1 MVVSKTPPAD
11 VGSSWNTAD
20 VNHETPTRP
29 WDASADTLPSRAR
42 AELTGTNGQELP
54 HVCTGRHSVPDTSGV
69 LAAMLAADPVD
80 RVRAV
85 GNLYQLLL
93 HRGRMFPATSPA
105 ALIIATLL
113 DDPRTL
119 AVARWKRRA
128 GERPLRAELL
138 NWVAAFADIAR
149 LDAAEQLGAPQDL
162 AAARAARPA
171 LHSQIAP
178 FCEDDDPQVRE
189 AAVAATALLLADPL
203 LASSIPRHTPLVR
216 DVLATSAD
224 SYYRWIARERLAAWG
239 EDVEGLIAAEDERR
253 AALAKAGRVAEDPWD
268 EGNEAAFRWLAEQPV
283 DTAAQELP
291 GRWHPDWT
299 ATEHAAPPGPAP
311 EEPVAVPG
319 SQPGYQGPWRI
330 ARGEERA
337 EWTFTPFVGV
347 GPLHFGMTL
356 EEITDALDEQP
367 TVTSHSHEGGQQ
379 QLVYADFAA
388 TAIRALFRDDRL
400 GCVAVNALD
409 GPQVRLDDVPLTGCV
424 PSQLEDWLLHRTAR
438 PSYSVAGDP
447 TCTDLGLAIRSQR
460 AGDVM
465 LTRPLF
471 LLREWHDLWHS
482 LPQEEWN
489 FV

>member
-1 MVVSKTPPAD
+1 
-11 VGSSWNTAD
+11 
-20 VNHETPTRP
+20 
-29 WDASADTLPSRAR
+29 
-42 AELTGTNGQELP
+42 
-54 HVCTGRHSVPDTSGV
+54 VPDTSGV
-69 LAAMLAADPVD
+69 VAAMLAADPTD

-85 GNLYQLLL
+85 GNLYRLLL
-93 HRGRMFPATSPA
+93 NRGRVFPATAPA

-119 AVARWKRRA
+119 AVARWERRA

-138 NWVAAFADIAR
+138 NWVAAFADVAR
-149 LDAAEQLGAPQDL
+149 LDATERLGAPQDL

-178 FCEDDDPQVRE
+178 FCEDDDPRVRE

-203 LASSIPRHTPLVR
+203 LASSIPRHAPFVR
-216 DVLATSAD
+216 NVLATSAD

-239 EDVEGLIAAEDERR
+239 EDVEGLIVAEDERR
-253 AALAKAGRVAEDPWD
+253 ATLAKAGGVAEDPWD
-268 EGNEAAFRWLAEQPV
+268 EGQEAAISWLAEQPL

-299 ATEHAAPPGPAP
+299 AIEPAAPPEPAP

-319 SQPGYQGPWRI
+319 RQPGHHGPWRI
-330 ARGEERA
+330 ARGEERT

-367 TVTSHSHEGGQQ
+367 TVTSHSHDGGRQ
-379 QLVYADFAA
+379 QLDYADFAA
-388 TAIRALFRDDRL
+388 TAIRVLFRDDRL

-424 PSQLEDWLLHRTAR
+424 PSQLEDWLLRRIAR
-438 PSYSVAGDP
+438 LSFSVAGDP
-447 TCTDLGLAIRSQR
+447 ICTDLGLAIRSQR
-460 AGDVM
+460 AGGIR

-482 LPQEEWN
+482 LPPEEWN

>member
-1 MVVSKTPPAD
+1 M
-11 VGSSWNTAD
+11 
-20 VNHETPTRP
+20 
-29 WDASADTLPSRAR
+29 
-42 AELTGTNGQELP
+42 
-54 HVCTGRHSVPDTSGV
+54 
-69 LAAMLAADPVD
+69 
-80 RVRAV
+80 
-85 GNLYQLLL
+85 
-93 HRGRMFPATSPA
+93 
-105 ALIIATLL
+105 ATLL

-119 AVARWKRRA
+119 VVARWERRA

-138 NWVAAFADIAR
+138 NWVAAFADVAR
-149 LDAAEQLGAPQDL
+149 LDATEQLGAPQDL
-162 AAARAARPA
+162 AAARAARA
-171 LHSQIAP
+171 VLHSQVAP
-178 FCEDDDPQVRE
+178 FCQDDDPLVRE

-203 LASSIPRHTPLVR
+203 LASSIPRHAPLVR
-216 DVLATSAD
+216 YVLATSAD

-253 AALAKAGRVAEDPWD
+253 VTLTKARRVAEDPWD

-299 ATEHAAPPGPAP
+299 VIEPAAPSEPAP
-311 EEPVAVPG
+311 EEPLAVPG
-319 SQPGYQGPWRI
+319 SQPGYRGPWRI

-367 TVTSHSHEGGQQ
+367 TVTSHSHDGGRQ

-388 TAIRALFRDDRL
+388 TAIRALFQDDRL

-424 PSQLEDWLLHRTAR
+424 PSQLEDWLLRRIAR
-438 PSYSVAGDP
+438 LSYSVAGDP
-447 TCTDLGLAIRSQR
+447 VCTDLGLAIRSQR
-460 AGDVM
+460 AGDIM

-471 LLREWHDLWHS
+471 LLHDWRDLWHS

-489 FV
+489 VV